1 MLINDEIQR
10 QLLQLFAKS
19 SNLPKIEAE
28 QQSASQLQLNPGQQV
43 QAEVVAKLPNH
54 LFLARIA
61 GELFKMEIP
70 LNVQPGE
77 TMHLTVVTAEPRITF
92 ELAKGDNGNGP
103 VNISA
108 MGKWLSSLVGDAGVE
123 QNAAVRLFSMSKVLD
138 GPPADMEQFAS
149 RLREALT
156 LNGLFYESHLAE
168 WAIGERQLKDI
179 LREPQGKLSKR
190 LAAGSL
196 KAGQNQSSDDDMM
209 LSSFK
214 GESVSSDRPSS
225 AHNRSS
231 AEFIADSQTF
241 PIIREQLAALHTG
254 HLVWNGQVW
263 PDQKMEI
270 TIEERDVNG
279 SRGEPQE
286 KAWETSLKLHLPRLG
301 TIAATLRLSAD
312 GVDVVVEAEN
322 VETTTLLKG
331 DGEGLRQ
338 SMDGA
343 GMKLAH
349 LVVKDG
355 KTA

>member
-43 QAEVVAKLPNH
+43 QAEVVARLPNH

-77 TMHLTVVTAEPRITF
+77 TMNMTFVTAEPRITF
-92 ELAKGDNGNGP
+92 ELTKGDNGHGS
-103 VNISA
+103 VNISS
-108 MGKWLSSLVGDAGVE
+108 MGKWLSSLAGDAGVE
-123 QNAAVRLFSMSKVLD
+123 QNAAVRPFSMSKVLD

-149 RLREALT
+149 RLREALI

-179 LREPQGKLSKR
+179 LREPQGKLSRR

-196 KAGQNQSSDDDMM
+196 KAGQNQANDDDMI

-225 AHNRSS
+225 AHNRSIS
-231 AEFIADSQTF
+231 EFIADPQTF
-241 PIIREQLAALHTG
+241 PLIREQLATLHSG
-254 HLVWNGQVW
+254 QLVWNGQVW
-263 PDQKMEI
+263 PEQNIEI
-270 TIEERDVNG
+270 TIEEKDADG
-279 SRGEPQE
+279 SRGESQE
-286 KAWETSLKLHLPRLG
+286 KVWGTSLKLHLPRLG

-312 GVDVVVEAEN
+312 GLDVVVETGS
-322 VETTTLLKG
+322 VEATTLLKG

>member
-77 TMHLTVVTAEPRITF
+77 TMNMTFVTAEPRITF
-92 ELAKGDNGNGP
+92 ELTKGDNGNGS
-103 VNISA
+103 VNISS
-108 MGKWLSSLVGDAGVE
+108 MGKWLSSLAGDAGVE
-123 QNAAVRLFSMSKVLD
+123 QNAAVRPFSMSKVLD

-179 LREPQGKLSKR
+179 IREPQGKLSRR

-196 KAGQNQSSDDDMM
+196 NSGQNQASDGDMIN
-209 LSSFK
+209 
-214 GESVSSDRPSS
+214 GEYRPSS
-225 AHNRSS
+225 AHNRSIS
-231 AEFIADSQTF
+231 EFIADPQTF
-241 PIIREQLAALHTG
+241 PLIREQLATLHSG
-254 HLVWNGQVW
+254 QLLWNGQVW
-263 PDQKMEI
+263 PDQNMEI
-270 TIEERDVNG
+270 TIEEKDANG
-279 SRGEPQE
+279 SRGEAQE
-286 KAWETSLKLHLPRLG
+286 KVWGTTLKLHLPRLG
-301 TIAATLRLSAD
+301 TIAATLRLSNV
-312 GVDVVVEAEN
+312 GVDIVVETGN
-322 VETTTLLKG
+322 VETATLLKG
-331 DGEGLRQ
+331 DGEWLRQ

-349 LVVKDG
+349 LVVTDG

>member
-19 SNLPKIEAE
+19 SNLLNIEAE

-43 QAEVVAKLPNH
+43 QAEVVANLPNH

-77 TMHLTVVTAEPRITF
+77 TMHLTVVTAEPRIVF
-92 ELAKGDNGNGP
+92 ELTKGGNGNGP
-103 VNISA
+103 VNIST
-108 MGKWLSSLVGDAGVE
+108 MGKWLSSLVENAGGE
-123 QNAAVRLFSMSKVLD
+123 QNTAVRLFSMSKILD

-179 LREPQGKLSKR
+179 LREPQGKLSPR
-190 LAAGSL
+190 LAPGSP
-196 KAGQNQSSDDDMM
+196 KAGQNQASDEDMM
-209 LSSFK
+209 LASFK
-214 GESVSSDRPSS
+214 GDAVSSARTSS
-225 AHNRSS
+225 AHNGSNS
-231 AEFIADSQTF
+231 ELIADSQTF
-241 PIIREQLAALHTG
+241 PIIREQLTTLHTG
-254 HLVWNGQVW
+254 QLVWNGQVW
-263 PDQKMEI
+263 PDQNIEI
-270 TIEERDVNG
+270 TIEERDANG
-279 SRGEPQE
+279 SQDEPQE
-286 KAWETSLKLHLPRLG
+286 KAWGTSLKLHLPRLG
-301 TIAATLRLSAD
+301 TIAATLRLSD
-312 GVDVVVEAEN
+312 EGVGVI
-322 VETTTLLKG
+322 VETENAETTALIKG

-338 SMDGA
+338 SLDGA
-343 GMKLAH
+343 GMKLTH

-355 KTA
+355 KTS